1 LSLLGRVKRGD
12 VGCDAGR
19 NANTEA
25 AMAAQATL
33 SGRMMQPASRVLG
46 QKLDSIPFSPYHFLI
61 IAVLGLV
68 GFADGYDL
76 VMTGSLLVLA
86 KAPLHLTPGQIR
98 FLAVASTL
106 MVCIGG
112 FVASALSDHFSRKT
126 IMLIGVVSVM
136 FCTLLIP
143 LVQSGDQLIIV
154 RLLTGLGG
162 GFAVSSPFPIAAE
175 LMPAPHRRTF
185 SAVLEMSLAAA
196 FTVLPL
202 VGVWVASS
210 PNSFRLMALP
220 GGLAV
225 FVVPPLLY
233 FLLPESPR
241 WHLRHG
247 RVEAAVDLVNNII
260 RRAGGRV
267 PPLSIGELGDLA
279 PAAAREPLPP
289 YWALFRRGQ
298 RRWTAI
304 GISSYVFQSIAFFLT
319 STLLPKAL
327 VDQGAAVA
335 MSFGVASLVFG
346 ASIPGKAFTGFLM
359 EIIGRRWTICYAL
372 LGSLPGL
379 CLMLLAHR
387 AGGFAGPVMIAG
399 ALMTGFTA
407 LSTGTAARIYLSE
420 QFPTALRGRGHIFGE
435 SFGRMFSGVLAP
447 FLMTPFVGSPA
458 IFFGTLLAVA
468 AVGAFI
474 PVVFGRETIGQLEV
488 VTETAPGLA

>member
-1 LSLLGRVKRGD
+1 VRINS
-12 VGCDAGR
+12 
-19 NANTEA
+19 NTEA
-25 AMAAQATL
+25 AMAAKPTL
-33 SGRMMQPASRVLG
+33 SGRTMQPASRVLG
-46 QKLDSIPFSPYHFLI
+46 QKLDSIPFSPYHLLI

-86 KAPLHLTPGQIR
+86 KAPLHMAPGQIR
-98 FLAVASTL
+98 FLAIASTL

-112 FVASALSDHFSRKT
+112 FVASAVSDHFSRKT
-126 IMLIGVVSVM
+126 IMLIGVASVM

-143 LVQSGDQLIIV
+143 FVQNGDQLIIV
-154 RLLTGLGG
+154 RLLTGFGG

-202 VGVWVASS
+202 VGAWVAGN

-220 GGLAV
+220 GGLAI
-225 FVVPPLLY
+225 FIVPPLLY
-233 FLLPESPR
+233 FVLPESPR
-241 WHLRHG
+241 WHLRGG
-247 RVEAAVDLVNNII
+247 RAEVAVDLVNHII
-260 RRAGGRV
+260 RRAGSRV
-267 PPLSIGELGDLA
+267 PPLSVGDLGDLA

-289 YWALFRRGQ
+289 YSALFRRGQ
-298 RRWTAI
+298 LRWTAI

-346 ASIPGKAFTGFLM
+346 ASIPGKAFTGYLM

-387 AGGFAGPVMIAG
+387 AGGFAGTVMIAG

-407 LSTGTAARIYLSE
+407 LSAGTAARIYLSE
-420 QFPTALRGRGHIFGE
+420 QFPTALRGRGHMFGE

-447 FLMTPFVGSPA
+447 FLMTPFTGSPA
-458 IFFGTLLAVA
+458 IFFGTLIAVA
-468 AVGAFI
+468 AIGAFI
-474 PVVFGRETIGQLEV
+474 PVALGRETIGQLEI
-488 VTETAPGLA
+488 VTEGVPELA